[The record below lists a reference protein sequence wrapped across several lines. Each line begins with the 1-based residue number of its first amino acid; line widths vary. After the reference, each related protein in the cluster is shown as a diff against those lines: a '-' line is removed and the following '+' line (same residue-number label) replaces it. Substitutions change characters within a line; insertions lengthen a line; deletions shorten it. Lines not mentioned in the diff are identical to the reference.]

1 METKESKTLQ
11 KWQLDIIK
19 RLPTS
24 TLMKEKILKE
34 EYGVDWNGNTLIKER
49 EVVTIQ
55 RKKSKRKIDPTQ
67 IKDILED
74 SEKLDTDIV
83 LHDA

>member
-19 RLPTS
+19 RLPTNAA
-24 TLMKEKILKE
+24 LKEKILKE

-55 RKKSKRKIDPTQ
+55 RKVKRKIDPTQ
-67 IKDILED
+67 IKDILTD
-74 SEKLDTDIV
+74 TEKLDTDIV